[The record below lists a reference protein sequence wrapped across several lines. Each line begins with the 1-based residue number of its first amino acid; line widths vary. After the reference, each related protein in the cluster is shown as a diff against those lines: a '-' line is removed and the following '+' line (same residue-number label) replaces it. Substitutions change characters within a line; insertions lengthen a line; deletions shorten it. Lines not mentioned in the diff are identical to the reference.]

1 MTEPTGEPA
10 GGLRPPFRKIPL
22 YTFELTPRFEV
33 PEELGAILDKVLE
46 DAPVERKAV
55 EDVYPWFFCLADVD
69 QASFVEYCEELDCL
83 HEDLEFALFDL
94 DTALDF
100 SYEDFYFQRLAL
112 IYHVDNVDLRVH
124 AYREKVFKL
133 IDCFLGREKGRQD
146 VPGGDFH
153 KKVLDGL
160 AQRGLG
166 RVVTLLNRLGR
177 DFTISSAIDRRNLF
191 VHGRARR
198 EWPLTRAKQR
208 IDEHIS
214 EPGPVASAEQYAN
227 FVALRADRHAEIDA
241 ICQRLAQ
248 FRYELITQ
256 LRRTTA

>member
-1 MTEPTGEPA
+1 M
-10 GGLRPPFRKIPL
+10 
-22 YTFELTPRFEV
+22 
-33 PEELGAILDKVLE
+33 
-46 DAPVERKAV
+46 
-55 EDVYPWFFCLADVD
+55 
-69 QASFVEYCEELDCL
+69 
-83 HEDLEFALFDL
+83 
-94 DTALDF
+94 
-100 SYEDFYFQRLAL
+100 
-112 IYHVDNVDLRVH
+112 H
-124 AYREKVFKL
+124 AYREKAFKL